1 MWYSLIIKIVK
12 GDLMMKKSLKV
23 VLSLTI
29 GASLLLAG
37 CEDTESKA
45 QMKDKIGY
53 SESLMKQV
61 KTPKLSRSLERENI
75 RQRLIVSND
84 PLTLQWIYPMSAG
97 RVLGRFPVKGKITSS
112 GKRLTPSS
120 VEVPDGYRE
129 STELADESGAYG
141 SSVEYIFWFDPSGEI
156 HSHRGDFFMS
166 PRPYLI
172 DEGYGT
178 ITNEIDQGELAL
190 VKEYKNEIKET
201 QERFDKELLDSDKT
215 DKGGEK

>member
-1 MWYSLIIKIVK
+1 MIIKVLNRGILK
-12 GDLMMKKSLKV
+12 MKKGLKV
-23 VLSLTI
+23 LISLTI
-29 GASLLLAG
+29 GSSLLLAG
-37 CEDTESKA
+37 CEDTVSTS

-61 KTPKLSRSLERENI
+61 NTPKLSRSLERENI

-112 GKRLTPSS
+112 SKRLTPSTIMDTGS
-120 VEVPDGYRE
+120 YNTSE
-129 STELADESGAYG
+129 ELPDESGAYG

-166 PRPYLI
+166 PRPYMI

-178 ITNEIDQGELAL
+178 ITNEIDQAEISL
-190 VKEYKNEIKET
+190 VKEYKSKIKET
-201 QERFDKELLDSDKT
+201 QERFDKELNKSNKEEGDKSDE
-215 DKGGEK
+215 DK